1 MPEEMPEEIQE
12 DFFPEADSP
21 QDVQWASDAAD
32 EPTFPEG
39 AWTHKTALV
48 ETLLEGQHKYQ
59 VKFEGVYW
67 TAIATPPGT
76 PLTPGDTVA
85 ILGRDGNELIVQTLS
100 QAQPTTH
107 PPEAVTDPQE
117 QPLPLEPTFQ
127 PLSQTPPP
135 GTLV

>member
-1 MPEEMPEEIQE
+1 MPEELQE
-12 DFFPEADSP
+12 DFYPEADSP
-21 QDVQWASDAAD
+21 QDVQWVNDAAD

-39 AWTHKTALV
+39 AWTDKTARV

-85 ILGRDGNELIVQTLS
+85 ILGRDGNELIVQPLH
-100 QAQPTTH
+100 QAQPTVN
-107 PPEAVTDPQE
+107 PPEALTTAQD
-117 QPLPLEPTFQ
+117 QPLSLDPISQ